1 MEILSCEDLSFKY
14 NGEEKPALDGCSFS
28 VNSGEIILLCGKS
41 GSGKSTLLKLLKREL
56 SPAGEKKGR
65 IFLFGGEQ
73 DRLSDREG
81 AEKIGFVMQNPDDQ
95 TVCDKVSA
103 ELCFGLESL
112 GVPSGEILARV
123 GEMAGFFGI
132 EPLYDRDVSTLSG
145 GQKQLVNLC
154 SVMVSGARL
163 LLLDEPTAQLDPVAA
178 KDFLHI
184 LHRLND
190 ELGLTVIIAEHNPDD
205 IFSSCDRVLYMEKG
219 RTEFFGKPSK
229 AAEYFSS
236 HGLAEFLPAAAKI
249 FSGISDS
256 LPLDVRAAKLKLEKG
271 FKPDMTVSDS
281 ESPSGEIVLKAENL
295 WQRYEKNEPDILK
308 GVDIS
313 VRKGECLALLGSNGA
328 GKSTLL
334 KALCGAEK
342 CYMGKITLFGKKLS
356 SYKNGS
362 LFRNN
367 TAMLP
372 QDPYA
377 MFAKESVAEELR
389 ENASEEQIKAVAG
402 RLDIEELLERHPYDL
417 SGGEI
422 QNCAFAKILLSKP
435 KLILLDECTKGM
447 DGFRRKEL
455 GEILGELKGEG
466 ITLILVTHDLE
477 FAAKYCDRC
486 ALFFDGKIV
495 SEDNS
500 RRFFAKNNFY
510 TTAAARS
517 TKGFFADT
525 VTPEQVRERL
535 LAQRGADD
543 E

>member
-81 AEKIGFVMQNPDDQ
+81 AEMIGFVMQNPDDQ

-112 GVPSGEILARV
+112 GVSSGEILARV

-219 RTEFFGKPSK
+219 RTEFFGEPSK

-500 RRFFAKNNFY
+500 RQFFAKNNFY
-510 TTAAARS
+510 TTAATRS

-525 VTPEQVRERL
+525 VTPEQVREKL

>member
-81 AEKIGFVMQNPDDQ
+81 AEMIGFVMQNPDDQ

-112 GVPSGEILARV
+112 GVSSGEILARV
-123 GEMAGFFGI
+123 GEMVGFFGI
-132 EPLYDRDVSTLSG
+132 EPLYDRDISTLSG

-219 RTEFFGKPSK
+219 RTEFFGEPSK

-500 RRFFAKNNFY
+500 RQFFAKNNFY
-510 TTAAARS
+510 TTAATRS

-525 VTPEQVRERL
+525 VTPEQVREKL

>member
-1 MEILSCEDLSFKY
+1 MEILSCEDVSFKY
-14 NGEEKPALDGCSFS
+14 KGEEKSALDGCSFS

-73 DRLSDREG
+73 DRLSDRES
-81 AEKIGFVMQNPDDQ
+81 AERIGFVMQDPDDQ

-112 GVPSGEILARV
+112 GVQGKEILARV

-132 EPLYDRDVSTLSG
+132 EPLYDRDISTLSG

-154 SVMVSGARL
+154 AAMVSGARL
-163 LLLDEPTAQLDPVAA
+163 LLLDEPTARLDPVAA
-178 KDFLHI
+178 KDLLHI

-190 ELGLTVIIAEHNPDD
+190 ELGLTVIIAEHDPDG
-205 IFSSCDRVLYMEKG
+205 IFSSCDRVLYMENG
-219 RTEFFGKPSK
+219 RTEFFGEPSK
-229 AAEYFSS
+229 AAKYFSS
-236 HGLAEFLPAAAKI
+236 RGLMGFLPVTADI
-249 FSGISDS
+249 FRGLSDS
-256 LPLDVRAAKLKLEKG
+256 LPLDVKTAKAQLEKE
-271 FKPDMTVSDS
+271 FKPDMTVSGS
-281 ESPSGEIVLKAENL
+281 ESPSGEAVLKAENL
-295 WQRYEKNEPDILK
+295 WQRYEKNAPDILK

-334 KALCGAEK
+334 KVLCGAEK
-342 CYMGKITLFGKKLS
+342 CYMGKITFFGKKLS
-356 SYKNGS
+356 AYKNGS

-372 QDPYA
+372 QDPRT

-389 ENASEEQIKAVAG
+389 ENGSEEQIKAVAR
-402 RLDIEELLERHPYDL
+402 RLAIEELLERHPYDL

-422 QNCAFAKILLSKP
+422 HSCAFAKILLSKP
-435 KLILLDECTKGM
+435 RLILLDECTKGM
-447 DGFRRKEL
+447 DAFRKNEL
-455 GEILGELKGEG
+455 GKILGELKDEG
-466 ITLILVTHDLE
+466 TALLLVTHDTE

-486 ALFFDGKIV
+486 ALLFDGRIV
-495 SEDNS
+495 SEDDS
-500 RRFFAKNNFY
+500 RRFFARNNFY

-525 VTPEQVRERL
+525 VTPEQVREKL
-535 LAQRGADD
+535 LAQRGSG
-543 E
+543 